1 MPLECDHC
9 SPPFGSRRGTGL
21 AGISLSVADDTVG
34 SMTARAVVFLDY
46 QNVYRGARGAFH
58 PPLSPS
64 QHGQIDPVGLGEL
77 ITRRSRFDRS
87 LAEVRV
93 YRGQPDAA
101 RDPKGHAAWSRQV
114 ESWRR
119 DPRVVVIS
127 RTLRYPSD
135 WPRSKPQ
142 EKGIDVALAVDL
154 VLMAVRHEYDV
165 GIVMSTDTD
174 LKPALEA
181 VVDLGGN
188 PYPKCE
194 VAAWSAQVGASRRL
208 SLPRRRIWCHWLTAD
223 DYRAVADPH
232 DYGRSSRRP

>member
-1 MPLECDHC
+1 
-9 SPPFGSRRGTGL
+9 
-21 AGISLSVADDTVG
+21 
-34 SMTARAVVFLDY
+34 VVFLDY
-46 QNVYRGARGAFH
+46 QNVYRGARDAFH

-101 RDPKGHAAWSRQV
+101 RDPKGYAAWSRQV

-127 RTLRYPSD
+127 RTLRYPPN
-135 WPRSKPQ
+135 WPRGKPQ

-194 VAAWSAQVGASRRL
+194 VAAWFAEIGASRRL
-208 SLPRRRIWCHWLTAD
+208 SLPRRRVWCHWLTAETTGPSLI
-223 DYRAVADPH
+223 RATTDGGRGERCVEAMSASLPAATSDGKPRTTPRRRRL
-232 DYGRSSRRP
+232 RSSRRAPC